1 MSGSSGISTGGAVDI
16 TFVMTFIVSVTVT
29 AIITFIVTYCICVMR
44 RFETATQNPK
54 HVHHSQQ
61 ENMLY
66 EEMELPGST
75 IIKELQPSSAYGTS
89 HKVKMVTNPAYEGCE

>member
-1 MSGSSGISTGGAVDI
+1 MSGSSGISTGGAVGV
-16 TFVMTFIVSVTVT
+16 TFVVTFILSVTVT
-29 AIITFIVTYCICVMR
+29 AIITFIVTYCVCVKR
-44 RFETATQNPK
+44 RFEKRNTQNPK

-75 IIKELQPSSAYGTS
+75 IIKELQPSSAYDTS
-89 HKVKMVTNPAYEGCE
+89 HKVKMVTNPAYES